1 MNWRDLARYDEGFT
15 EYGENSPNPVRS
27 PPNMVEISMDL
38 AVFHRSLNWKTI
50 ILRRIGWFSWSG
62 RLARVLEEQF
72 RF

>member
-1 MNWRDLARYDEGFT
+1 MNWRDLAKYDEGFT
-15 EYGENSPNPVRS
+15 EYGGDLNGSGGFPT
-27 PPNMVEISMDL
+27 IS
-38 AVFHRSLNWKTI
+38 HWKTI